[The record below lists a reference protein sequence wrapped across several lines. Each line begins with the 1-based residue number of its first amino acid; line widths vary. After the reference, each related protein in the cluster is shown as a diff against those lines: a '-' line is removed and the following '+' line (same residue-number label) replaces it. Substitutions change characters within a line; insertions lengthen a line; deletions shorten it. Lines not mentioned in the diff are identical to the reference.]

1 MMFFWV
7 SVGPGF
13 VGMGVKK
20 REAAKFSLAK
30 KREQSSCIT
39 LHVHQNP
46 ATWSRK
52 PRLVELLP
60 GRSSPLPD
68 EESQQKPTLP

>member
-13 VGMGVKK
+13 VGTGVKK

-52 PRLVELLP
+52 PRVVLAR
-60 GRSSPLPD
+60 GAAPLPD